1 VSDPLSGEATSVAQP
16 PAQGAAE
23 AIPPGAPGGRSLAE
37 TGMLAEGE
45 RLPASVDPP
54 SGRARRRVLA
64 LVGLALVVAVVVVI
78 ATDPFGG
85 SGQATAGV
93 ADNATAT
100 SLATVKRQSLSQQ
113 TQVSGTLGY
122 AGSSSIRVPSGTAP
136 SAVQQAGQQ
145 VTSAETMLAA
155 ARATLAS
162 DTQALAGHRATLA
175 AARAKEQVDCAGEGA
190 AGAVSASSSPGSGS
204 NSPSGGGG
212 GSSCSSDVQ
221 AVSAAQQNA
230 ASAAAKVTADRSQVS
245 SGEKQ
250 LAAAQ
255 SSLSTV
261 RSSAALYGQ
270 SSTFTALPSVG
281 QIIDRGHSLYEIGG
295 QPVLLL
301 YGPVAPT
308 RAFVAGMS
316 PGHDVAELNANL
328 QALGYGQGL
337 AGEAFTAATEAA
349 IRALQ
354 SAHGASV
361 TGALL
366 LGSVVFE
373 SGPVRV
379 TSVTPTV
386 GSTVMPGPVLAT
398 TSTARQVKLALDA
411 SQQGSV
417 KVGDAVTITLPDN
430 STTPG
435 RITYVSSVATS
446 PSSGGKG
453 GGGEE
458 ESAPTVEVDA
468 TPTDPA
474 ATGHLDQAPVNVE
487 ITTES
492 VENVL
497 AVPVDAL
504 LALAGGGYAVEVAE
518 GRVHRLV
525 AVTVGLFDDAEGVVQ
540 VSGQGL
546 SASQL
551 VVVPATS

>member
-1 VSDPLSGEATSVAQP
+1 VPQAG
-16 PAQGAAE
+16 GAAGS
-23 AIPPGAPGGRSLAE
+23 P
-37 TGMLAEGE
+37 GE
-45 RLPASVDPP
+45 RSEVDPP
-54 SGRARRRVLA
+54 AGRIRRRVLA
-64 LVGLALVVAVVVVI
+64 GVGLALVVAVVVVI

-85 SGQATAGV
+85 SGNSTGGV
-93 ADNATAT
+93 ADNASAVSLTA
-100 SLATVKRQSLSQQ
+100 VKRQSLSQQ

-136 SAVQQAGQQ
+136 SAVQQASQQ
-145 VTSAETMLAA
+145 VTSAEAMLAS

-162 DTQALAGHRATLA
+162 DAQALAGHQATLA
-175 AARAKEQVDCAGEGA
+175 AARAKEEVDCAGEGA
-190 AGAVSASSSPGSGS
+190 AEAASAGSSPAGENGSPGA
-204 NSPSGGGG
+204 G

-221 AVSAAQQNA
+221 AVSSAQQNA
-230 ASAAAKVTADRSQVS
+230 ASAVVKVAADRSQVS
-245 SGEKQ
+245 STEKQ
-250 LAAAQ
+250 LASAQ
-255 SSLSTV
+255 SSLSTA

-270 SSTFTALPSVG
+270 GSTFTALPSVG
-281 QIIDRGHSLYEIGG
+281 QIITRGQSVYEISG

-301 YGPVAPT
+301 YGSVAPT
-308 RAFVAGMS
+308 RAFIAGMS
-316 PGHDVAELNANL
+316 AGSDVAELNANL

-337 AGEAFTAATEAA
+337 AGDEFNAATATA

-354 SAHGASV
+354 SAHGLSV
-361 TGALL
+361 TGELL
-366 LGSVVFE
+366 LGSVVFHP
-373 SGPVRV
+373 GPVRV

-386 GSTVMPGPVLAT
+386 GQAVMPGPVLAT

-411 SQQGSV
+411 AEQGSV

-430 STTPG
+430 QTTPG

-446 PSSGGKG
+446 PSSSGSGH
-453 GGGEE
+453 GGEE

-468 TPTDPA
+468 TPTNPA

-487 ITTES
+487 ITTERI
-492 VENVL
+492 ENVL
-497 AVPVDAL
+497 AVPVAAL

-518 GRVHRLV
+518 GRVHRLM

-546 SASQL
+546 SAGQR